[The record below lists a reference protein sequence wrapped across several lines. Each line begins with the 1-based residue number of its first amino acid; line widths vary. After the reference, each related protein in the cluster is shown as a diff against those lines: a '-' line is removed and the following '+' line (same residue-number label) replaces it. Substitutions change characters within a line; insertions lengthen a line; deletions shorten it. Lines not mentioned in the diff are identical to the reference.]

1 MSELVEPGPARGA
14 VGSPGDVGSPGAAV
28 ESHVHAVRRGAADHQ
43 FHAMAAMEARDQ
55 MALAVR
61 SLLATGMS
69 TDAVAKECDL
79 SLVSVLSLEH
89 LADQVLKE
97 PAPPGRDSKR

>member
-1 MSELVEPGPARGA
+1 
-14 VGSPGDVGSPGAAV
+14 
-28 ESHVHAVRRGAADHQ
+28 
-43 FHAMAAMEARDQ
+43 

-69 TDAVAKECDL
+69 TDDVAKVCDL

-97 PAPPGRDSKR
+97 PPPPPRRSKR

>member
-1 MSELVEPGPARGA
+1 M
-14 VGSPGDVGSPGAAV
+14 
-28 ESHVHAVRRGAADHQ
+28 RRGVADHR
-43 FHAMAAMEARDQ
+43 FHAMAAVEARDQ

-69 TDAVAKECDL
+69 TDDVAKVCDL

-97 PAPPGRDSKR
+97 PSPPPRRSKR

>member
-1 MSELVEPGPARGA
+1 
-14 VGSPGDVGSPGAAV
+14 
-28 ESHVHAVRRGAADHQ
+28 
-43 FHAMAAMEARDQ
+43 MAAMEARDQ

-61 SLLATGMS
+61 SLLDSGMS

-89 LADQVLKE
+89 LADQVLTE
-97 PAPPGRDSKR
+97 PPPPRRRGRR

>member
-1 MSELVEPGPARGA
+1 
-14 VGSPGDVGSPGAAV
+14 
-28 ESHVHAVRRGAADHQ
+28 
-43 FHAMAAMEARDQ
+43 MAAMEARDQ

-97 PAPPGRDSKR
+97 PSPPPRRSKR